1 MKLFLSVLSFCLLL
15 FGFTKN
21 GISQDLK
28 VGNKMHINKCDSNK
42 PEFVGIEIY
51 SRANEYDKSEVD
63 SLTGKGLSKAF
74 FNTKSL
80 EGKRLPCS
88 MGGRK
93 YTIAA
98 IDKYTD
104 KDITHTIVLLY
115 DYYYLNLI
123 LVDYETAILNKEIF
137 TEPKKVIKAKKKSSK
152 KVK

>member
-1 MKLFLSVLSFCLLL
+1 MKYFLSLISFCLLL
-15 FGFTKN
+15 FGVPKN
-21 GISQDLK
+21 GISQVLK
-28 VGNKMHINKCDSNK
+28 VGNKMHINSCDSNK

-51 SRANEYDKSEVD
+51 SRSNEYDKTEVD

-104 KDITHTIVLLY
+104 KGITHTIVLLY

-123 LVDYETAILNKEIF
+123 LVDYETAILNNEIF
-137 TEPKKVIKAKKKSSK
+137 TQPKKVIKVKKKSSK